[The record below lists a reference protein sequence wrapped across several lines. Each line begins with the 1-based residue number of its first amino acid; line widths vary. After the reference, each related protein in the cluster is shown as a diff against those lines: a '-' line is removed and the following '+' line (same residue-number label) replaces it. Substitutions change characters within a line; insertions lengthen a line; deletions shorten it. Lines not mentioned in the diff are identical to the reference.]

1 MITNLQLMIHSLT
14 TISLSNPDLYSWSN
28 LLFSVDNSSSFFR
41 ENVILLGFLQL
52 VLLGLLFFWHRFKL
66 KKQKRKIENE
76 FYDKNQ
82 EIILQKDK
90 AEKLLSNLLPKQ
102 TAEELQSTGK
112 VSSRRF
118 RMVTVLFSDIH
129 GFTKI
134 VEQMNPEDLIDE
146 LDKFFIHFD
155 SIVEKYNIEKIKT
168 VGDAY
173 MCAGGIPNKNRTNPI
188 EVILAAMEIQR
199 YMKSMKINSKAGK
212 KAIWGL
218 RIGVHTGPVI
228 AGVVGTKKVS
238 YDIWGDTVNT
248 ASRMESSGS
257 VSEINISGMTYMLVK
272 DFFICE
278 YRGRMPVKYKGNI
291 DMYFVKGFKPN
302 MASDL
307 KGLVPNEHFQTQFQT
322 LRYDDLEEVILTKLE
337 NELPKNLYYHNLKH
351 TIDVITEVEII
362 GRKEGINDQ
371 DMLIIK
377 TAALFHD
384 TGFILSYNEHEECSV
399 KMARHILPKYF
410 YSEQQIDQV
419 SNLIMHTKFPPEPKT
434 NLEMIMCDAD
444 LDYLG
449 RTDFIPVSGNLYREL
464 KEHSKI
470 KSIDDWNRLQIKFI
484 ENHQYFTETARNMRD
499 VNKNRQ
505 LDKLRELI

>member
-1 MITNLQLMIHSLT
+1 MTHFSL
-14 TISLSNPDLYSWSN
+14 IIQFQFLKQFEIAFLSQNIF
-28 LLFSVDNSSSFFR
+28 LFVL
-41 ENVILLGFLQL
+41 ILLSLIVFMFLWFRIEL
-52 VLLGLLFFWHRFKL
+52 R
-66 KKQKRKIENE
+66 KQRSEIEKD

-82 EIILQKDK
+82 ELIYQKEK
-90 AEKLLSNLLPKQ
+90 AEKLLANLLPKQ
-102 TAEELQSTGK
+102 TAEELQTKGK

-146 LDKFFIHFD
+146 LDKFFMHFD
-155 SIVEKYNIEKIKT
+155 TVVEKFNIEKIKT

-188 EVILAAMEIQR
+188 EVVLAAMEIQQ
-199 YMKSMKINSKAGK
+199 YMKSMKINSRETR

-228 AGVVGTKKVS
+228 AGVVGSKKVS

-248 ASRMESSGS
+248 ASRMESSGA

-272 DFFICE
+272 EFFICE

-291 DMYFVKGFKPN
+291 DMYFVKGFLPN
-302 MASDL
+302 MSADL
-307 KGLVPNEHFQTQFQT
+307 KGLVPNEYFITRFQM
-322 LRYDDLEEVILTKLE
+322 LRYDDLEESILTKME

-362 GRKEGINDQ
+362 GRKEGITEAE
-371 DMLIIK
+371 MLLIK

-384 TGFILSYNEHEECSV
+384 TGFILSYNDHEDYSV
-399 KMARHILPKYF
+399 KLARHILPQYK
-410 YSEQQIDQV
+410 YSEDQINEIA
-419 SNLIMHTKFPPEPKT
+419 SLIMHTKHPPQPKT
-434 NLEMIMCDAD
+434 KLEMIMCDAD

-464 KEHSKI
+464 KEYGKI

-484 ENHQYFTETARNMRD
+484 SNHQYFTKTARSMRD
-499 VNKNRQ
+499 VNKNKQ
-505 LDKLRELI
+505 LEKLRELI

>member
-1 MITNLQLMIHSLT
+1 MIQASLNIMFSHSADYTSGLLITLRENALNFISENMIVLAVLQLF
-14 TISLSNPDLYSWSN
+14 
-28 LLFSVDNSSSFFR
+28 LLALMYLWYR
-41 ENVILLGFLQL
+41 
-52 VLLGLLFFWHRFKL
+52 RKL
-66 KKQKRKIENE
+66 KKQKEEIENE

-90 AEKLLSNLLPKQ
+90 AEKLLSNLLPQQ

-146 LDKFFIHFD
+146 LDKFFMHFD
-155 SIVEKYNIEKIKT
+155 TIVEKFNIEKIKT

-188 EVILAAMEIQR
+188 EVILAAMEIQQ

-257 VSEINISGMTYMLVK
+257 VSEINISGMTYMLIK

-302 MASDL
+302 MSSDL
-307 KGLVPNEHFQTQFQT
+307 KGLVPNQHFQTQFQM
-322 LRYDDLEEVILTKLE
+322 LRYDDLEEAILTKLE

-362 GRKEGINDQ
+362 GRKEGLSDAE
-371 DMLIIK
+371 MLIIK

-410 YSEQQIDQV
+410 YSEQQINEI
-419 SNLIMHTKFPPEPKT
+419 SNLIMHTKFPPQPKT
-434 NLEMIMCDAD
+434 NLEMIICDAD

-464 KEHSKI
+464 KEHGKI

-499 VNKNRQ
+499 VNKIRQ

>member
-1 MITNLQLMIHSLT
+1 MTQYSL
-14 TISLSNPDLYSWSN
+14 IIQFQFLKQFEIAFLSQNI
-28 LLFSVDNSSSFFR
+28 LLFVL
-41 ENVILLGFLQL
+41 ILLSLIVFMFLWFRIEL
-52 VLLGLLFFWHRFKL
+52 R
-66 KKQKRKIENE
+66 KQRSEIEKD

-82 EIILQKDK
+82 ELIYQKEK
-90 AEKLLSNLLPKQ
+90 AEKLLANLLPKQ
-102 TAEELQSTGK
+102 TAEELQTKGK

-146 LDKFFIHFD
+146 LDKFFMHFD
-155 SIVEKYNIEKIKT
+155 TVVEKFNIEKIKT

-188 EVILAAMEIQR
+188 EVVLAAMEIQQ
-199 YMKSMKINSKAGK
+199 YMKSMKINSRETR

-218 RIGVHTGPVI
+218 RVGVHTGPVI
-228 AGVVGTKKVS
+228 AGVVGSKKVS

-248 ASRMESSGS
+248 ASRMESSGA
-257 VSEINISGMTYMLVK
+257 VNEINISGMTYMLVK
-272 DFFICE
+272 EFFICE

-291 DMYFVKGFKPN
+291 DMYFVKGFLPN
-302 MASDL
+302 MSADL
-307 KGLVPNEHFQTQFQT
+307 KGLVPNEYFITRFQM
-322 LRYDDLEEVILTKLE
+322 LRYDDLEESILTKME

-362 GRKEGINDQ
+362 GRKEGITEAE
-371 DMLIIK
+371 MLLIK

-384 TGFILSYNEHEECSV
+384 TGFILSYNDHEDYSV
-399 KMARHILPKYF
+399 KLARHILPQYK
-410 YSEQQIDQV
+410 YSEDQINEIA
-419 SNLIMHTKFPPEPKT
+419 SLIMHTKHPPQPKT
-434 NLEMIMCDAD
+434 KLEMIMCDAD

-464 KEHSKI
+464 KEYGKI

-484 ENHQYFTETARNMRD
+484 SNHQYFTKTARNMRD
-499 VNKNRQ
+499 VNKNKQ
-505 LDKLRELI
+505 LEKLRELI

>member
-1 MITNLQLMIHSLT
+1 MTQYSL
-14 TISLSNPDLYSWSN
+14 IIQFQFLKQFEIAFLSQNI
-28 LLFSVDNSSSFFR
+28 LLFVLFLLSLIVFMFLWFR
-41 ENVILLGFLQL
+41 IEL
-52 VLLGLLFFWHRFKL
+52 R
-66 KKQKRKIENE
+66 KQRSEIEKD

-82 EIILQKDK
+82 ELIYQKEK
-90 AEKLLSNLLPKQ
+90 AEKLLANLLPKQ
-102 TAEELQSTGK
+102 TAEELQTKGK

-146 LDKFFIHFD
+146 LDKFFMHFD
-155 SIVEKYNIEKIKT
+155 TVVEKFNIEKIKT

-188 EVILAAMEIQR
+188 EVVLAAMEIQQ
-199 YMKSMKINSKAGK
+199 YMKSMKINSRETR

-218 RIGVHTGPVI
+218 RVGVHTGPVI
-228 AGVVGTKKVS
+228 AGVVGSKKVS

-248 ASRMESSGS
+248 ASRMESSGA
-257 VSEINISGMTYMLVK
+257 VNEINISGMTYMLVK
-272 DFFICE
+272 EFFICE

-291 DMYFVKGFKPN
+291 DMYFVKGFLPN
-302 MASDL
+302 MSADL
-307 KGLVPNEHFQTQFQT
+307 KGLVPNEYFITRFQM
-322 LRYDDLEEVILTKLE
+322 LRYDDLEESILTKME

-362 GRKEGINDQ
+362 GRKEGITEAE
-371 DMLIIK
+371 MLLIK

-384 TGFILSYNEHEECSV
+384 TGFILSYNDHEDYSV
-399 KMARHILPKYF
+399 KLARHILPQYK
-410 YSEQQIDQV
+410 YSEDQINEIA
-419 SNLIMHTKFPPEPKT
+419 SLIMHTKHPPQPKT
-434 NLEMIMCDAD
+434 KLEMIMCDAD

-464 KEHSKI
+464 KEYGKI

-484 ENHQYFTETARNMRD
+484 SNHQYFTKTARNMRD
-499 VNKNRQ
+499 VNKNKQ
-505 LDKLRELI
+505 LEKLRELI

>member
-1 MITNLQLMIHSLT
+1 MMTLFPLCAIVFFTTDQHFLHFAASLGNNFYLSSTNTLYLFIVAQGVLFALM
-14 TISLSNPDLYSWSN
+14 YFW
-28 LLFSVDNSSSFFR
+28 FR
-41 ENVILLGFLQL
+41 VRL
-52 VLLGLLFFWHRFKL
+52 K
-66 KKQKRKIENE
+66 KKQKQIEDDFFN
-76 FYDKNQ
+76 KNQ
-82 EIILQKDK
+82 ELIYQKEK

-146 LDKFFIHFD
+146 LDKFFMHFD
-155 SIVEKYNIEKIKT
+155 SIVEKFNIEKIKT

-188 EVILAAMEIQR
+188 EVILAAMEIQH
-199 YMKSMKINSKAGK
+199 YMKNMKINSKAGRK
-212 KAIWGL
+212 GIWGL
-218 RIGVHTGPVI
+218 RIGIHTGPVI

-248 ASRMESSGS
+248 ASRMESSGA
-257 VSEINISGMTYMLVK
+257 VNQINISGMTYMLIK
-272 DFFICE
+272 EFFICE
-278 YRGRMPVKYKGNI
+278 YRGRMPIKYKGNI

-302 MASDL
+302 MSSDL
-307 KGLVPNEHFQTQFQT
+307 KGLVPNQHFLTRFQM
-322 LRYDDLEEVILTKLE
+322 LRYDDLEETILTKLE
-337 NELPKNLYYHNLKH
+337 NELPRNLYYHNLKH

-362 GRKEGINDQ
+362 GRKEGITEAE
-371 DMLIIK
+371 MLIIK

-384 TGFILSYNEHEECSV
+384 TGFILSYDQHEEFSV
-399 KMARHILPKYF
+399 KMARHILPQYN
-410 YSEQQIDQV
+410 YSQEQIDLV
-419 SNLIMHTKFPPEPKT
+419 ANLIMHTKFPPEPKSQ
-434 NLEMIMCDAD
+434 LEMIMCDAD

-464 KEHSKI
+464 KEHGKI
-470 KSIDDWNRLQIKFI
+470 KSIDEWNRLQIKFI
-484 ENHQYFTETARNMRD
+484 ENHQYFTKTARNMRD
-499 VNKNRQ
+499 VNKIKQ
-505 LDKLRELI
+505 LEKLRELT

>member
-1 MITNLQLMIHSLT
+1 MYIAPYYLSFSH
-14 TISLSNPDLYSWSN
+14 TINYSSN
-28 LLFSVDNSSSFFR
+28 LLFAR
-41 ENVILLGFLQL
+41 GENIINFISENIVVIGFLQ
-52 VLLGLLFFWHRFKL
+52 VFLFALMYLWHRVSL
-66 KKQKRKIENE
+66 TKQRKIIENE
-76 FYDKNQ
+76 FYDKNR
-82 EIILQKDK
+82 EIIDQKEK
-90 AEKLLSNLLPKQ
+90 AEHLVSNLLPKQ

-146 LDKFFIHFD
+146 LDKFFMHFD
-155 SIVEKYNIEKIKT
+155 SVVEKYNIEKIKT

-188 EVILAAMEIQR
+188 EVILAAMEIQQ
-199 YMKSMKINSKAGK
+199 YMKNMKINSKAGK

-257 VSEINISGMTYMLVK
+257 VSEINISAMTYMLVRN
-272 DFFICE
+272 FFICE

-302 MASDL
+302 MSSDL
-307 KGLVPNEHFQTQFQT
+307 KGLVPNQHFITQFQM
-322 LRYDDLEEVILTKLE
+322 LRYDDLEEAILTKLE

-362 GRKEGINDQ
+362 GRKEGINRTE
-371 DMLIIK
+371 MLILK

-384 TGFILSYNEHEECSV
+384 TGFILSYNDHEECGV
-399 KMARHILPKYF
+399 KMARNILPKYF
-410 YSEQQIDQV
+410 YSEEQIDQV
-419 SNLIMHTKFPPEPKT
+419 ANLILNTKFPPQPK
-434 NLEMIMCDAD
+434 NKLEMIICDAD

-464 KEHSKI
+464 KEHGRI
-470 KSIDDWNRLQIKFI
+470 KSIDEWNRLQIKFI
-484 ENHQYFTETARNMRD
+484 ENHQYYTETARNMRN
-499 VNKNRQ
+499 VNKIRQ

>member
-1 MITNLQLMIHSLT
+1 MHTSIHHL
-14 TISLSNPDLYSWSN
+14 
-28 LLFSVDNSSSFFR
+28 
-41 ENVILLGFLQL
+41 ILLYPENYLSKLLVIVGQNTINFISENAIAIGVFQVFLFAL
-52 VLLGLLFFWHRFKL
+52 MYLWHHLRL
-66 KKQKRKIENE
+66 KKQRKSIENE

-82 EIILQKDK
+82 EIIDQKEK

-112 VSSRRF
+112 VSSRRY

-146 LDKFFIHFD
+146 LDKFFMHFD
-155 SIVEKYNIEKIKT
+155 SVVEKYNIEKIKT

-188 EVILAAMEIQR
+188 EVILAAMEIQQ

-218 RIGVHTGPVI
+218 RIGIHTGPVI
-228 AGVVGTKKVS
+228 AGVVGSKKVS

-257 VSEINISGMTYMLVK
+257 VSEINISAMTYMLVR

-302 MASDL
+302 MSSDL
-307 KGLVPNEHFQTQFQT
+307 KGLVPNQHFITQFQM
-322 LRYDDLEEVILTKLE
+322 LRYDDLEEAILTKLE

-362 GRKEGINDQ
+362 GRKEGINDPE
-371 DMLIIK
+371 MVILK

-384 TGFILSYNEHEECSV
+384 TGFILSYNAHEECGV

-410 YSEQQIDQV
+410 YSEDQIDKV
-419 SNLIMHTKFPPEPKT
+419 ANLIMNTKFPPQPKT
-434 NLEMIMCDAD
+434 KLEMIICDAD

-464 KEHSKI
+464 KEHGKI

-484 ENHQYFTETARNMRD
+484 ENHQYYTETARNMRD
-499 VNKNRQ
+499 VNKIRQ

>member
-1 MITNLQLMIHSLT
+1 MNPILLSFQTEFIIFPSHIVGNFNLAY
-14 TISLSNPDLYSWSN
+14 ISQDDL
-28 LLFSVDNSSSFFR
+28 
-41 ENVILLGFLQL
+41 ILGFLML
-52 VLLGLLFFWHRFKL
+52 FLIGLLYIWFIFRIKKIRQKL
-66 KKQKRKIENE
+66 ELDYHEKNLELIFQKE
-76 FYDKNQ
+76 
-82 EIILQKDK
+82 K
-90 AEKLLSNLLPKQ
+90 AEKLLSTLLPKQ
-102 TAEELQSTGK
+102 TAEELQLKGK

-146 LDKFFIHFD
+146 LDKFFMQFD
-155 SIVEKYNIEKIKT
+155 AIVEKYNIEKIKT

-188 EVILAAMEIQR
+188 EVILAAIEIQQ
-199 YMKSMKINSKAGK
+199 YMKHMTIRSKDGK

-228 AGVVGTKKVS
+228 AGVVGSKKVS

-248 ASRMESSGS
+248 ASRMESSGA
-257 VSEINISGMTYMLVK
+257 VGEINISGMTYMLVK
-272 DFFICE
+272 EFFICQ

-302 MASDL
+302 MAADI
-307 KGLVPNEHFQTQFQT
+307 KGLLPNEYFITRFQM
-322 LRYDDLEEVILTKLE
+322 LRYDDLEESILTKLE

-362 GRKEGINDQ
+362 GRKEGITESE
-371 DMLIIK
+371 MLILK

-384 TGFILSYNEHEECSV
+384 TGFILSYNNHEEYSV
-399 KMARHILPKYF
+399 KLARHILPQFF
-410 YSEQQIDQV
+410 YNEKQIDKIAG
-419 SNLIMHTKFPPEPKT
+419 LIMNTKNPPEPT
-434 NLEMIMCDAD
+434 TLLEMIICDAD

-464 KEHSKI
+464 KEYGKI
-470 KSIDDWNRLQIKFI
+470 KSIDGWNRLQIKFI
-484 ENHQYFTETARNMRD
+484 ENHQYFTQTARNMRD
-499 VNKNRQ
+499 VNKNKQ

>member
-1 MITNLQLMIHSLT
+1 MIP
-14 TISLSNPDLYSWSN
+14 ISLSILIKQEINPSHFMDVINFTNLSQHDLI
-28 LLFSVDNSSSFFR
+28 L
-41 ENVILLGFLQL
+41 ILLLIFFVVGIYIWFL
-52 VLLGLLFFWHRFKL
+52 FRL
-66 KKQKRKIENE
+66 KKIKQKIQLDFNE
-76 FYDKNQ
+76 KNL
-82 EIILQKDK
+82 ELIFQKEK

-102 TAEELQSTGK
+102 TAEELQSKGK
-112 VSSRRF
+112 VRSRRF

-146 LDKFFIHFD
+146 LDKFFMRFD
-155 SIVEKYNIEKIKT
+155 AIVEKFNIEKIKT

-173 MCAGGIPNKNRTNPI
+173 MCAGGIPYKNRTNPI
-188 EVILAAMEIQR
+188 EVILAAIEIQQ
-199 YMKSMKINSKAGK
+199 YMKHMTILSRDGK

-248 ASRMESSGS
+248 ASRMESSGA
-257 VSEINISGMTYMLVK
+257 VDEINISGMTYMLVK
-272 DFFICE
+272 EFFICE

-302 MASDL
+302 MAADI
-307 KGLVPNEHFQTQFQT
+307 KGLLPNEYFTTRFQM
-322 LRYDDLEEVILTKLE
+322 LRYDDLEESILTKLE

-362 GRKEGINDQ
+362 GRKEGISESE
-371 DMLIIK
+371 MLLLK

-384 TGFILSYNEHEECSV
+384 TGFILSYNDHEKYGV
-399 KMARHILPKYF
+399 KLARHILPRYF
-410 YSEQQIDQV
+410 YNPQQIEDV
-419 SNLIMHTKFPPEPKT
+419 SKLIMNTKNPPEPKT
-434 NLEMIMCDAD
+434 LLEMIICDAD

-464 KEHSKI
+464 KEYGKI
-470 KSIDDWNRLQIKFI
+470 KSIDGWNRLQIKFI
-484 ENHQYFTETARNMRD
+484 ENHQYFTATARNMRD
-499 VNKNRQ
+499 VNKNKQ
-505 LDKLRELI
+505 LEKLRELI

>member
-1 MITNLQLMIHSLT
+1 MTQYSL
-14 TISLSNPDLYSWSN
+14 IIQFQFLKQFEIAFLSQNI
-28 LLFSVDNSSSFFR
+28 LLFVL
-41 ENVILLGFLQL
+41 ILLSLIVFMFLWFRIEL
-52 VLLGLLFFWHRFKL
+52 R
-66 KKQKRKIENE
+66 KQRSEIEKD

-82 EIILQKDK
+82 ELIYQKEK
-90 AEKLLSNLLPKQ
+90 AEKLLANLLPKQ
-102 TAEELQSTGK
+102 TAEELQTKGK

-146 LDKFFIHFD
+146 LDKFFMHFD
-155 SIVEKYNIEKIKT
+155 TVVEKFNIEKIKT

-188 EVILAAMEIQR
+188 EVVLAAMEIQQ
-199 YMKSMKINSKAGK
+199 YMKSMKINSRETR

-218 RIGVHTGPVI
+218 RVGVHTGPVI
-228 AGVVGTKKVS
+228 AGVVGSKKVS

-248 ASRMESSGS
+248 ASRMESSGA
-257 VSEINISGMTYMLVK
+257 VNEINISGMTYMLVK
-272 DFFICE
+272 EFFICE

-291 DMYFVKGFKPN
+291 DMYFVKGFLPN
-302 MASDL
+302 MSADL
-307 KGLVPNEHFQTQFQT
+307 KGLVPNEYFITRFQM
-322 LRYDDLEEVILTKLE
+322 LRYDDLEESILTKME

-362 GRKEGINDQ
+362 GRKEGITEAE
-371 DMLIIK
+371 MLLIK

-384 TGFILSYNEHEECSV
+384 TGFILSYNDHEDYSV
-399 KMARHILPKYF
+399 KLARHILPQYK
-410 YSEQQIDQV
+410 YSEDQINEIA
-419 SNLIMHTKFPPEPKT
+419 SLIMHTKHPPQPKT
-434 NLEMIMCDAD
+434 SLEMIICDAD

-464 KEHSKI
+464 KEYGKI

-484 ENHQYFTETARNMRD
+484 SNHQYFTKTARNMRD
-499 VNKNRQ
+499 VNKNKQ
-505 LDKLRELI
+505 LEKLRELI

>member
-1 MITNLQLMIHSLT
+1 MTQYSL
-14 TISLSNPDLYSWSN
+14 IIQFQFLKQFEIAFLSQNI
-28 LLFSVDNSSSFFR
+28 LLFVLFLLSLIVFMFLWFR
-41 ENVILLGFLQL
+41 IEL
-52 VLLGLLFFWHRFKL
+52 R
-66 KKQKRKIENE
+66 KQRSEIEKD

-82 EIILQKDK
+82 ELIYQKEK
-90 AEKLLSNLLPKQ
+90 AEKLLANLLPKQ
-102 TAEELQSTGK
+102 TAEELQTKGK

-146 LDKFFIHFD
+146 LDKFFMHFD
-155 SIVEKYNIEKIKT
+155 TVVEKFNIEKIKT

-188 EVILAAMEIQR
+188 EVVLAAMEIQQ
-199 YMKSMKINSKAGK
+199 YMKSMKINSRETR

-218 RIGVHTGPVI
+218 RVGVHTGPVI
-228 AGVVGTKKVS
+228 AGVVGSKKVS

-248 ASRMESSGS
+248 ASRMESSGA
-257 VSEINISGMTYMLVK
+257 VNEINISGMTYMLVK
-272 DFFICE
+272 EFFICE

-291 DMYFVKGFKPN
+291 DMYFVKGFLPN
-302 MASDL
+302 MSADL
-307 KGLVPNEHFQTQFQT
+307 KGLVPNEYFITRFQM
-322 LRYDDLEEVILTKLE
+322 LRYDDLEESILTKME

-362 GRKEGINDQ
+362 GRKEGITEAE
-371 DMLIIK
+371 MLLIK

-384 TGFILSYNEHEECSV
+384 TGFILSYNDHEDYSV
-399 KMARHILPKYF
+399 KLARHILPQYK
-410 YSEQQIDQV
+410 YSEDQINEIA
-419 SNLIMHTKFPPEPKT
+419 SLIMHTKHPPQPKT
-434 NLEMIMCDAD
+434 SLEMIICDAD

-464 KEHSKI
+464 KEYGKI

-484 ENHQYFTETARNMRD
+484 SNHQYFTKTARNMRD
-499 VNKNRQ
+499 VNKNKQ
-505 LDKLRELI
+505 LEKLRELI

>member
-1 MITNLQLMIHSLT
+1 M
-14 TISLSNPDLYSWSN
+14 
-28 LLFSVDNSSSFFR
+28 LFL
-41 ENVILLGFLQL
+41 I
-52 VLLGLLFFWHRFKL
+52 GLLYIWFIFRIKKIRQKL
-66 KKQKRKIENE
+66 ELDYHEKNLELIFQKE
-76 FYDKNQ
+76 
-82 EIILQKDK
+82 K
-90 AEKLLSNLLPKQ
+90 AEKLLSTLLPKQ
-102 TAEELQSTGK
+102 TAEELQLKGK

-146 LDKFFIHFD
+146 LDKFFMQFD
-155 SIVEKYNIEKIKT
+155 AIVEKYNIEKIKT

-188 EVILAAMEIQR
+188 EVILAAIEIQQ
-199 YMKSMKINSKAGK
+199 YMKHMTIRSKDGK

-228 AGVVGTKKVS
+228 AGVVGSKKVS

-248 ASRMESSGS
+248 ASRMESSGA
-257 VSEINISGMTYMLVK
+257 VGEINISGMTYMLVK
-272 DFFICE
+272 EFFICQ

-302 MASDL
+302 MAADI
-307 KGLVPNEHFQTQFQT
+307 KGLLPNEYFITRFQM
-322 LRYDDLEEVILTKLE
+322 LRYDDLEESILTKLE

-362 GRKEGINDQ
+362 GRKEGITESE
-371 DMLIIK
+371 MLILK

-384 TGFILSYNEHEECSV
+384 TGFILSYNNHEEYSV
-399 KMARHILPKYF
+399 KLARHILPQFF
-410 YSEQQIDQV
+410 YNEKQIDKIAG
-419 SNLIMHTKFPPEPKT
+419 LIMNTKNPPEPT
-434 NLEMIMCDAD
+434 TLLEMIICDAD

-464 KEHSKI
+464 KEYGKI
-470 KSIDDWNRLQIKFI
+470 KSIDGWNRLQIKFI
-484 ENHQYFTETARNMRD
+484 ENHQYFTQTARNMRD
-499 VNKNRQ
+499 VNKNKQ

>member
-1 MITNLQLMIHSLT
+1 MYLWYKRRLN
-14 TISLSNPDLYSWSN
+14 
-28 LLFSVDNSSSFFR
+28 
-41 ENVILLGFLQL
+41 
-52 VLLGLLFFWHRFKL
+52 
-66 KKQKRKIENE
+66 KQKEEIENE

-82 EIILQKDK
+82 ELIQQKDK
-90 AEKLLSNLLPKQ
+90 AEKLLSNLLPQQ
-102 TAEELQSTGK
+102 TAEELKSTGK

-146 LDKFFIHFD
+146 LDKFFMHFD
-155 SIVEKYNIEKIKT
+155 SVVEKFNIEKIKT

-188 EVILAAMEIQR
+188 EVILAAMEIQQ
-199 YMKSMKINSKAGK
+199 YMKSMRINSKAGK

-218 RIGVHTGPVI
+218 RIGIHTGPVI
-228 AGVVGTKKVS
+228 AGVVGTKKIS

-257 VSEINISGMTYMLVK
+257 VSEINISGMTYMLIK

-302 MASDL
+302 MSVDL
-307 KGLVPNEHFQTQFQT
+307 KGLVPNQHFMTQFQM
-322 LRYDDLEEVILTKLE
+322 LRYDDLEEAVLTKLE

-362 GRKEGINDQ
+362 GRKENISDSE
-371 DMLIIK
+371 MLIIK

-384 TGFILSYNEHEECSV
+384 TGFILSYAEHEECSV

-410 YSEQQIDQV
+410 YTAQQINQI
-419 SNLIMHTKFPPEPKT
+419 SEIIMTTKFPPKPKSL
-434 NLEMIMCDAD
+434 LEMIICDAD

-464 KEHSKI
+464 KEHGKI
-470 KSIDDWNRLQIKFI
+470 KNIDDWNRLQIKFI
-484 ENHQYFTETARNMRD
+484 ENHQYFTETAREMRD

>member
-1 MITNLQLMIHSLT
+1 MYVSLYCL
-14 TISLSNPDLYSWSN
+14 SLLFPANYFSN
-28 LLFSVDNSSSFFR
+28 LLLSLGENTISFIS
-41 ENVILLGFLQL
+41 ENIVVVGIIQIFLFALMYLWHQL
-52 VLLGLLFFWHRFKL
+52 RL
-66 KKQKRKIENE
+66 KKQRKSIENE

-82 EIILQKDK
+82 EIIDQKEK

-112 VSSRRF
+112 VSSKRY

-146 LDKFFIHFD
+146 LDKFFMHFD
-155 SIVEKYNIEKIKT
+155 SVVEKFNIEKIKT

-188 EVILAAMEIQR
+188 EVILAAMEIQQ

-257 VSEINISGMTYMLVK
+257 VSEINISGMTYMLVR

-302 MASDL
+302 MSSDL
-307 KGLVPNEHFQTQFQT
+307 KGLVPNQHFITQFQM
-322 LRYDDLEEVILTKLE
+322 LRYDDLEEAILTKLE

-362 GRKEGINDQ
+362 GRKEGVKDPE
-371 DMLIIK
+371 MIILK

-384 TGFILSYNEHEECSV
+384 TGFILSYNNHEECGV

-410 YSEQQIDQV
+410 YSEEQIDQV
-419 SNLIMHTKFPPEPKT
+419 ANLIMNTKFPPEPKT
-434 NLEMIMCDAD
+434 KLEMIICDAD

-499 VNKNRQ
+499 VNKIRQ

>member
-1 MITNLQLMIHSLT
+1 MILPLIQALHTLVSFNTGGFNLFGNQFYLFVLLQLIIIVLG
-14 TISLSNPDLYSWSN
+14 I
-28 LLFSVDNSSSFFR
+28 
-41 ENVILLGFLQL
+41 VILKI
-52 VLLGLLFFWHRFKL
+52 LLSHQRK
-66 KKQKRKIENE
+66 KIEKE
-76 FYDKNQ
+76 FQ
-82 EIILQKDK
+82 EKYSGLITQKEK
-90 AEKLLSNLLPKQ
+90 SEKLLANLLPKQ
-102 TAEELQSTGK
+102 TAEELQNKGK

-146 LDKFFIHFD
+146 LDKFFMHFD
-155 SIVEKYNIEKIKT
+155 SVVEKYNIEKIKT

-188 EVILAAMEIQR
+188 EVILAAMEIQQ
-199 YMKSMKINSKAGK
+199 YMKNMQINTKGGR

-248 ASRMESSGS
+248 ASRMESSGA

-272 DFFICE
+272 EFFICE
-278 YRGRMPVKYKGNI
+278 YRGRMPIKYKGNI
-291 DMYFVKGFKPN
+291 DMYFVKGFLPN
-302 MASDL
+302 MSADL
-307 KGLVPNEHFQTQFQT
+307 KGLLPNDYFHTRFQM
-322 LRYDDLEEVILTKLE
+322 LRYDDLEETILTKLE

-362 GRKEGINDQ
+362 GRKEGITEAE
-371 DMLIIK
+371 MLLLK

-384 TGFILSYNEHEECSV
+384 TGFILSYADHEEYSV
-399 KMARHILPKYF
+399 KLAKHILPKYH
-410 YSEQQIDQV
+410 YTENQIEV
-419 SNLIMHTKFPPEPKT
+419 ITNLIMHTKHPPRPDTK
-434 NLEMIMCDAD
+434 LEMIMCDAD

-464 KEHSKI
+464 KENGKI
-470 KSIDDWNRLQIKFI
+470 KSIDEWNKLQIKFI
-484 ENHQYFTETARNMRD
+484 SNHQYFTETARNSRD
-499 VNKNRQ
+499 VNKNKQ
-505 LDKLRELI
+505 LEKLRELI